1 MSNIIV
7 SSGDPAAIRDTS
19 LCDCRE
25 ETTHS
30 SGRDKEA
37 AYGGKIMDEMK
48 ASVDNTATQNS

>member
-19 LCDCRE
+19 VCDCRE

-30 SGRDKEA
+30 SGKDKAA
-37 AYGGKIMDEMK
+37 AYGGKIIDEIV
-48 ASVDNTATQNS
+48 ASIDNTTTQNS